1 MASSSSIADRA
12 LREVED
18 ARDEM
23 VELAAALVRVPTVNP
38 PGELYR
44 ECADL
49 LADRLRGYGF
59 EVELLRPD
67 HDGDARYPRWNV
79 LAARRGK
86 AARPCV
92 HLNGHIDVVPAGD
105 GWTVEPFGGVVRD
118 GLLYGRGT
126 ADMKAGLA
134 AAVIAAEALR
144 RAGAVL
150 GGTIE
155 VSGTVDEESG
165 GFAGVGWLAET
176 GRISTARTDHV
187 IIPEPLG
194 VDRICVGHRGVYWS
208 RVRSRGKIAHG
219 SMPFLGSSAVDP
231 LGRFLERLRT
241 ELRPAL
247 ARRRTDM
254 PVVPAEAR
262 WASIN
267 VNAVAAGQA
276 LMTPQTPC
284 VADHGEAILDRRF
297 LLEEGF
303 ETAKREIVD
312 LAGAVAAENGGWR
325 LEVEDMMVVHPTRTP
340 AGDPLVLALEDSILE
355 VLGHEAE
362 IVASPGTYDHK
373 HVTRIGGVVSC
384 VAYGPGVL
392 EQAHQPDE
400 WCRVEDM
407 LNSAKVMALALLRL
421 AAAS

>member
-1 MASSSSIADRA
+1 MSSSSSIADRA
-12 LREVED
+12 LREVES

-49 LADRLRGYGF
+49 LADRLRGYDF
-59 EVELLRPD
+59 EVELLRAD
-67 HDGDARYPRWNV
+67 HDGDARHPRWNV
-79 LAARRGK
+79 LGARRGK

-92 HLNGHIDVVPAGD
+92 HLNGHLDVVPAGD

-144 RAGAVL
+144 RAGASL

-176 GRISTARTDHV
+176 GRISAARTDHV

-219 SMPFLGSSAVDP
+219 SMPFLGMSAVDP

-297 LLEEGF
+297 LHRGGF
-303 ETAKREIVD
+303 RG
-312 LAGAVAAENGGWR
+312 GASARSSSWRQRSPPSTPVGGSR
-325 LEVEDMMVVHPTRTP
+325 SRT
-340 AGDPLVLALEDSILE
+340 
-355 VLGHEAE
+355 
-362 IVASPGTYDHK
+362 
-373 HVTRIGGVVSC
+373 
-384 VAYGPGVL
+384 
-392 EQAHQPDE
+392 
-400 WCRVEDM
+400 
-407 LNSAKVMALALLRL
+407 
-421 AAAS
+421 

>member
-1 MASSSSIADRA
+1 MAARSSIADRA
-12 LREVED
+12 LREIEQ

-23 VELAAALVRVPTVNP
+23 VELAADLVRIPTVNP
-38 PGELYR
+38 PGDGYR
-44 ECADL
+44 ECAEL
-49 LADRLRGYGF
+49 LADRLRGYDF
-59 EVELLRPD
+59 ETELLRPD
-67 HDGDARYPRWNV
+67 GDADARHPRWNV
-79 LAARRGK
+79 LASRRG
-86 AARPCV
+86 AAPRPCV
-92 HLNGHIDVVPAGD
+92 HLNGHLDVVPAGE
-105 GWTVEPFGGVVRD
+105 GWTVDPFGAVVRD

-144 RAGAVL
+144 RAGASL
-150 GGTIE
+150 AGTLE
-155 VSGTVDEESG
+155 VSGSVDEESG

-176 GRISTARTDHV
+176 GRISSARTDHV

-254 PVVPAEAR
+254 PVVPPEAR

-276 LMTPQTPC
+276 LLSPQTPC
-284 VADHGEAILDRRF
+284 VADQGEVILDRRF
-297 LLEEGF
+297 LIEEGF
-303 ETAKREIVD
+303 EAARKEIVE
-312 LAGAVAAENGGWR
+312 LAGAVTAEHGGWK

-340 AGDPLVLALEDSILE
+340 AGDPLVLALEDAILE
-355 VLGHEAE
+355 VLGHDAE

-400 WCRVEDM
+400 WCRIDDM
-407 LNSAKVMALALLRL
+407 IGSAKVMALAMLRL
-421 AAAS
+421 GVTG